1 LFRELTKLRNDM
13 RVILLGGGGHASDV
27 LGALEALNA
36 FTVPSHRV
44 EIAGILADEE
54 IAPGRFLRRQ
64 VRQIG
69 NIDDLKHIDAT
80 HYIACVGYPKG
91 RKSVVD
97 RADAHALA
105 PFTVIHPRAWLSS
118 DVVIGAGAVILA
130 NACISANVSIGA
142 HACISNG
149 AIIGHD
155 CRIADFVS
163 VMPGACISGN
173 ASVSEGCMIGANAT
187 VLEGLSVGAW
197 ATVGAGAVVT
207 SHIPE
212 HVVAKGMPARH
223 V

>member
-1 LFRELTKLRNDM
+1 M
-13 RVILLGGGGHASDV
+13 RVVLLGGGGHASDV

-36 FTVPSHRV
+36 KSCNGPGIFIEV
-44 EIAGILADEE
+44 AGILADDDV
-54 IAPGRFLRRQ
+54 APGRFGHRGI
-64 VRQIG
+64 RQIG
-69 NIDDLKHIDAT
+69 NIDDLRHIDAT

-97 RADAHALA
+97 RANAHALA

-130 NACISANVSIGA
+130 NACISASVTIGA

-149 AIIGHD
+149 AIVGHD

-173 ASVSEGCMIGANAT
+173 ASLGDGCMIGANAT

-197 ATVGAGAVVT
+197 AAVGAGAVVT

-212 HVVAKGMPARH
+212 NVVAKGMPARH
-223 V
+223 A